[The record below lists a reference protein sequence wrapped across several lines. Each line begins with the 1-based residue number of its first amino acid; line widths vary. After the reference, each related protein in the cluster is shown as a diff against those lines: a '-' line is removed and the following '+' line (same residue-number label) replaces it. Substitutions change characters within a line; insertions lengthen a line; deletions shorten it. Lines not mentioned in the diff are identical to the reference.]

1 MGKNVGDMLKL
12 AEIVS
17 EFVDLVEFRFDYLS
31 TLNDLCLDPF
41 VQYPCIV
48 TVRGV
53 DDGGMYN
60 GDLNLKLKVYRDAIE
75 VGLPYIDV
83 ELGLDEYIVDLVNF
97 RDDIGSRT
105 KIIVSYHNF
114 DLTPEYC
121 VMEDVVE
128 KELACGDLAKIA
140 TMVNDKKDVL
150 DILRLVSQFDGK
162 LIGIGMGSK
171 GKITRILNLY
181 FGSPMTFVSVCGM
194 SSAPG
199 QLDLN
204 EFFSLVRHLQSIG
217 LDIY

>member
-31 TLNDLCLDPF
+31 TLNDLCLDLF

-121 VMEDVVE
+121 VMEDIVE

-217 LDIY
+217 LNIY